1 AGISQWR
8 SFGRCGRAQAQ
19 AARTPGE
26 DLCRR
31 RRGDRRMAGADGGAA
46 RPDRPACARPSRP
59 RCGAPAAGE
68 GAGSGYMVRRSPAR
82 RRPSSGRGAADHRC
96 ERRDG
101 VLKLGEKQMS
111 LAHSIHVVNHP
122 LVQHKLTKMRDKETS
137 STNFRRLLRE
147 MGLPLGYDATR
158 DLPLV
163 EREISTPIATMNAP
177 LLEGKKLVVVPILRA
192 GLGLAEGII
201 DLVPLARVG
210 HVGLYRDPKT
220 LQAVE
225 YYFKIPQDISDRDV
239 IVCDPMLAT
248 AHSAIAAVDRLKES
262 GAKRI
267 KFICVLGSE
276 QGARAFAEVHP
287 DVPVF

>member
-1 AGISQWR
+1 
-8 SFGRCGRAQAQ
+8 
-19 AARTPGE
+19 
-26 DLCRR
+26 
-31 RRGDRRMAGADGGAA
+31 
-46 RPDRPACARPSRP
+46 
-59 RCGAPAAGE
+59 
-68 GAGSGYMVRRSPAR
+68 
-82 RRPSSGRGAADHRC
+82 
-96 ERRDG
+96 
-101 VLKLGEKQMS
+101 MS
-111 LAHSIHVVNHP
+111 LPPSVHVVRHP
-122 LVQHKLTKMRDKETS
+122 LVQHKLSKMRDKETS

-147 MGLPLGYDATR
+147 MGLLLGYDATR

-163 EREISTPIATMNAP
+163 ERDIETPIEAMKAP

-210 HVGLYRDPKT
+210 HVGLYRDPRT

-225 YYFKIPQDISDRDV
+225 YYFKMPPDISDRDV

-262 GAKRI
+262 GARRI
-267 KFICVLGSE
+267 RFICVLAAE

-287 DVPVF
+287 EVPVFAAAVDAKLNDHGYIVPGLGDAGDRLFGTK

>member
-1 AGISQWR
+1 
-8 SFGRCGRAQAQ
+8 
-19 AARTPGE
+19 
-26 DLCRR
+26 
-31 RRGDRRMAGADGGAA
+31 M
-46 RPDRPACARPSRP
+46 
-59 RCGAPAAGE
+59 
-68 GAGSGYMVRRSPAR
+68 
-82 RRPSSGRGAADHRC
+82 
-96 ERRDG
+96 
-101 VLKLGEKQMS
+101 MS
-111 LAHSIHVVNHP
+111 LPHSIHVVTHP
-122 LVQHKLTKMRDKETS
+122 LVQHKLTKLRDRQTS
-137 STNFRRLLRE
+137 SANFRRLLRE
-147 MGLPLGYDATR
+147 IGLLLGYDATR

-163 EREISTPIATMNAP
+163 TTRIETPIEGMEAP

-225 YYFKIPQDISDRDV
+225 YYFKMPADIADRDV

-248 AHSAIAAVDRLKES
+248 AHSAIAAVDRMKEV

-267 KFICVLGSE
+267 KFICILGSE

-287 DVPVF
+287 DVPVFAAAVDAKLNDHGYIVPGLGDAGDRLFGTK